1 MTVYVLTQEP
11 YHDTSSVLGV
21 YASLEA
27 AKVGTEHAYGHEWDS
42 EGYYVTHWGATAQLD
57 LGGDSLYLIRAF
69 DLEGAAE

>member
-21 YASLEA
+21 YATVDA
-27 AKVGTEHAYGHEWDS
+27 AKAASPGRSDQWDS
-42 EGYYVTHWGATAQLD
+42 EGYYVTHWGAVAQLD

>member
-11 YHDTSSVLGV
+11 YHDNSTVLGV

-27 AKVGTEHAYGHEWDS
+27 AKAASPGRSDQWDDK
-42 EGYYVTHWGATAQLD
+42 GYYVEHQGAVAQLD